1 MAYFFKR
8 KQKDPKLELKAL
20 LGDFEVQQFPAVVM
34 DVLGML
40 RDPDS
45 DTGEIAEKIQM
56 DLGMSI
62 KILRL
67 INSASF
73 GLATKVSNLQ
83 DAVTL
88 LGRSRLESMLLTYAV
103 ANTMPST
110 LECMEISRFW
120 LASARR
126 ACLAKLIAQ
135 QLHPATQSECFTA
148 ALLQD
153 LAVPFISEVKGPV
166 FTDLLERWHAEMEAD
181 IDAMERDLFDYDHPA
196 IGALV
201 AEEWDLPEYLV
212 LAIAGHHD
220 LSEHSSAEPAVRLV
234 SLIRY
239 FDEDD
244 GTERLLKTAEDA
256 FGIGGDAM
264 REMISRSFD
273 EAEQFT
279 ASFQ

>member
-1 MAYFFKR
+1 MAYLFKR

-20 LGDFEVQQFPAVVM
+20 LGDFEVQQFPSVKFNIRS
-34 DVLGML
+34 ML

-67 INSASF
+67 INSVSF
-73 GLATKVSNLQ
+73 GMATKISNLQ

-88 LGRSRLESMLLTYAV
+88 LGRARLESLLLTYAV

-135 QLHPATQSECFTA
+135 QLHPATQAESFTA

-153 LAVPFISEVKGPV
+153 LAVPFISEVKGPA
-166 FTDLLERWHAEMEAD
+166 FTSLLEAWHADKEAD
-181 IDAMERDLFDYDHPA
+181 VDAMERDLFDYDHPA
-196 IGALV
+196 IGALI
-201 AEEWDLPEYLV
+201 AEEWDLPEFLV

-220 LSEHSSAEPAVRLV
+220 LSEQSSAEPAVRLV

-244 GTERLLKTAEDA
+244 GTERLFKTAESA
-256 FGIGGDAM
+256 FGIKVETM
-264 REMISRSFD
+264 QEMVSRSFE
-273 EAEQFT
+273 EAEQFSS
-279 ASFQ
+279 SFQ